1 MQGRTNPNLIR
12 ELLLLADPAERVLDP
27 GYRFSFA

>member
-1 MQGRTNPNLIR
+1 MQGRTNPWLIR
-12 ELLLLADPAERVLDP
+12 ELLLLADQVERVLDP